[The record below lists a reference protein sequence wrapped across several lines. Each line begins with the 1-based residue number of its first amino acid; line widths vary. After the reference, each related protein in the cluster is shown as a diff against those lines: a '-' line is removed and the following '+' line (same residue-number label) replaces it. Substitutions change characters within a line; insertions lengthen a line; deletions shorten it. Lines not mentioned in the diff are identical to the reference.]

1 MFILIVILINARD
14 HCHITRKYRG
24 SAHGDCNINVKS
36 NYKISVIF
44 YSLKNYESYLIVQEL
59 GKFSL
64 KINDI
69 PNGLR
74 KYISFSI
81 NNKFI
86 FIDSFQILS
95 SSSDSSVKKLNKYFF
110 KYLSQEF
117 NNNALDLV
125 KQKMFYPFECISY
138 FEKFKEQLPSKER
151 FYSSLTGKK
160 ISHKEYEHVLKVWNI
175 FEMKR

>member
-24 SAHGDCNINVKS
+24 SAHGDFNINVKS

-95 SSSDSSVKKLNKYFF
+95 SSSDSSSTF
-110 KYLSQEF
+110 LS
-117 NNNALDLV
+117 
-125 KQKMFYPFECISY
+125 I
-138 FEKFKEQLPSKER
+138 
-151 FYSSLTGKK
+151 
-160 ISHKEYEHVLKVWNI
+160 
-175 FEMKR
+175 